1 MAMMTRIQ
9 MMKSTSEVVAF
20 YDIPN
25 RFEFLV
31 RGYSCT
37 YRSSIVGSMQVID
50 LRVEFDYMKVLVS
63 PYQRDICTSGIHFM
77 SLIE

>member
-1 MAMMTRIQ
+1 METMTRMQ
-9 MMKSTSEVVAF
+9 MMNSTREVVAF
-20 YDIPN
+20 YEIPS
-25 RFEFLV
+25 RFELLV

-63 PYQRDICTSGIHFM
+63 PYHRDICTSGIHVM
-77 SLIE
+77 LLIE

>member
-1 MAMMTRIQ
+1 MATITRIQ

-20 YDIPN
+20 YRIPS

-37 YRSSIVGSMQVID
+37 YCSSIVGS
-50 LRVEFDYMKVLVS
+50 R
-63 PYQRDICTSGIHFM
+63 
-77 SLIE
+77 